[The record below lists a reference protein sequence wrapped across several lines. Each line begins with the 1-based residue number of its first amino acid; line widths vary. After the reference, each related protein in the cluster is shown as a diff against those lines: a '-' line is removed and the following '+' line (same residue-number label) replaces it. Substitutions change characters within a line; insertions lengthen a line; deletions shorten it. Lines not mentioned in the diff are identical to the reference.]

1 MVQWT
6 TKIWKKF
13 ALYPYFDS
21 SLLQR
26 FNFIFT
32 IYYLVHL
39 FRVPLLGFIIC
50 FLVGYYTYELWY
62 WFHEK
67 NFFCKYSICI
77 LSYLEIV
84 NFPLLLSQ
92 ISSQVQWIILCST
105 FWHWHKPVWLW
116 TDGHFILEIL
126 TQFSFWQTSPTYSY
140 RRTWYNIMVTGSML
154 SLGNEKKTVKRM
166 LYKWRRQG
174 KIQKFKSYIRM

>member
-13 ALYPYFDS
+13 ALYSYFD
-21 SLLQR
+21 
-26 FNFIFT
+26 FIFT
-32 IYYLVHL
+32 IYYLVHQ

-50 FLVGYYTYELWY
+50 FLVGYYMILISR
-62 WFHEK
+62 K

-92 ISSQVQWIILCST
+92 ILSQVQWIILCST

-154 SLGNEKKTVKRM
+154 SLGN
-166 LYKWRRQG
+166 
-174 KIQKFKSYIRM
+174 

>member
-1 MVQWT
+1 MV
-6 TKIWKKF
+6 
-13 ALYPYFDS
+13 
-21 SLLQR
+21 
-26 FNFIFT
+26 
-32 IYYLVHL
+32 YYL
-39 FRVPLLGFIIC
+39 
-50 FLVGYYTYELWY
+50 Y
-62 WFHEK
+62 
-67 NFFCKYSICI
+67 I

-92 ISSQVQWIILCST
+92 ILSLVQWIILCST

-154 SLGNEKKTVKRM
+154 SLGNEKNCKADAFTSGGKEKFQIQILHQDVAKTAIAFILNQV
-166 LYKWRRQG
+166 LG
-174 KIQKFKSYIRM
+174 K